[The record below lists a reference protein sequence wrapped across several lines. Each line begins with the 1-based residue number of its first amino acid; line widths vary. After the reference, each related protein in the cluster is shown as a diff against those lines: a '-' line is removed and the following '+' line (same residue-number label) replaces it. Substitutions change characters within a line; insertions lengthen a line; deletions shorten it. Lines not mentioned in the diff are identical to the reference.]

1 MIKPDATPRYLSG
14 NIISVLLPLPLGGA
28 YDYLAAEGLTAADG
42 DFVTV
47 PLGKRQATGV
57 VWGPGSGKVEAGR
70 LKRVINR
77 LDAPPLSAESRRF
90 IDWVAGYTLHPAGAV
105 IKMAMSVPDALYAP
119 KPVAAYAV
127 NQKIS
132 PDIRLTPARQRV
144 LDVLASGP
152 SRSADRQSE
161 DPACPGPTLPGRTAR

>member
-1 MIKPDATPRYLSG
+1 MIKPDATPRYLSV

-105 IKMAMSVPDALYAP
+105 LK
-119 KPVAAYAV
+119 
-127 NQKIS
+127 KI
-132 PDIRLTPARQRV
+132 
-144 LDVLASGP
+144 
-152 SRSADRQSE
+152 
-161 DPACPGPTLPGRTAR
+161 GR